1 MHEALLD
8 LDLPSPPADI
18 KMKVGRRFRK
28 TALTAGRIQET
39 ELGVTSHDVTA
50 PGQTLS
56 FKTGPSRLLKAISTT
71 FV

>member
-28 TALTAGRIQET
+28 I
-39 ELGVTSHDVTA
+39 
-50 PGQTLS
+50 
-56 FKTGPSRLLKAISTT
+56 GPSSLLKAISTT

>member
-28 TALTAGRIQET
+28 TAT
-39 ELGVTSHDVTA
+39 EAKLGVTSHGVNA
-50 PGQTLS
+50 PEQTQS
-56 FKTGPSRLLKAISTT
+56 FQIGPSSLLRVISTT

>member
-28 TALTAGRIQET
+28 TATDSK
-39 ELGVTSHDVTA
+39 LGVTSQVVIA
-50 PGQTLS
+50 PEQTHS
-56 FKTGPSRLLKAISTT
+56 FKIEPSSLLRKVPTA